1 MGVEI
6 ERKFLVTNGG
16 WRQPHPLHLI
26 QGYLN
31 LDPARTVR
39 IRTDGVRAFL
49 TVKGP
54 TRGAT
59 RSEFEYAVPRPDA
72 ESLLALC
79 AGARIDK
86 LRHVIAAGG
95 ARWEVDEFLGDNA
108 GLVVAEIELASEDQ
122 AFARPGWLGREV
134 TDDARYYNSNLAQHP
149 YRTWARAA
157 IEPRPAPA
165 RPDR

>member
-6 ERKFLVTNGG
+6 ERKFLVTGTG

-54 TRGAT
+54 TCGAT
-59 RSEFEYAVPRPDA
+59 RSEFEYPVPPADA
-72 ESLLALC
+72 GPLLALC
-79 AGARIDK
+79 DGARIDK
-86 LRHVIAAGG
+86 LRHIIAVGG
-95 ARWEVDEFLGDNA
+95 VRWEVDEFLGDNA
-108 GLVVAEIELASEDQ
+108 GLVVAEIELAAEDQ
-122 AFARPGWLGREV
+122 AFERPEWLGREV

-149 YRTWARAA
+149 YRNWHRTAVQQQ
-157 IEPRPAPA
+157 
-165 RPDR
+165 